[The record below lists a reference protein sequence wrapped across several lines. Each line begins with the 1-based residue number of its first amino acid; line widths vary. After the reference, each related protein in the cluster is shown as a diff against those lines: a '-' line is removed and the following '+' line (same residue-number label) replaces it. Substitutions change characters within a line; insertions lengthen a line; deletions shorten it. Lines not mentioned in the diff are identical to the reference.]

1 MFTWITYLD
10 YTSNISGVIFFIKMV
25 KINVQN
31 TVKVQRTEPGKQACC
46 YASLSGTWD
55 SFFQDLML
63 TL

>member
-1 MFTWITYLD
+1 MDNVFGLYC
-10 YTSNISGVIFFIKMV
+10 TSNISGVIFFIKMV